1 MPLSPRGLFCKNVL
15 LTSVSLLSALSTNEQ
30 SGKRRGGRSLQLR
43 PNSGHFWTMSFWPSA
58 HRWPGCWSWLW
69 SSRGQESPSFSLTCW
84 TTERWRVTR
93 VIVDYYFK
101 RFCFAY
107 FSRHFVHHST
117 MIIIP
122 SECDY
127 NVLVMFCYTLWHFPS
142 THLYSF
148 IHIFTLSYFI
158 KTFSN
163 KPFRHFW
170 SRLQKWTY
178 SHEGHQFQQHPSVK
192 SGETHHLAFGK

>member
-1 MPLSPRGLFCKNVL
+1 
-15 LTSVSLLSALSTNEQ
+15 
-30 SGKRRGGRSLQLR
+30 
-43 PNSGHFWTMSFWPSA
+43 MSFWPSA

-127 NVLVMFCYTLWHFPS
+127 NVLVML
-142 THLYSF
+142 LYLM
-148 IHIFTLSYFI
+148 TLSFNSPVLIYPHIYTFI
-158 KTFSN
+158 F
-163 KPFRHFW
+163 
-170 SRLQKWTY
+170 
-178 SHEGHQFQQHPSVK
+178 HQNIFQQTFQTFLKQTSKVDILSWRSSISATSICQVRGNAPSCFWKITSTWCHFDEQRWVFK
-192 SGETHHLAFGK
+192 GFKCKTQERGFLI